1 MQQRLLIL
9 ALYGGGSKEM
19 YALDGAFK
27 MLKQHTFLC
36 ILIVLHATKESAVK
50 EMLIIHNVLIPL

>member
-36 ILIVLHATKESAVK
+36 ILIVLHAARRVQ
-50 EMLIIHNVLIPL
+50 